1 MQAIQGEMLEIVQ
14 IGTSYGRVRCLVP
27 RQIEQMKA
35 SLTAHG
41 QLTALVVVNRQS
53 RLELIDGFKRHR
65 AAEQMGWTTLR
76 VTSLDVDEQGQW
88 AAMLALN
95 RATHS
100 MSVLEEALVLRE
112 MVAMGMTQTQIGQIL
127 SRHKSWVSRRIGLI
141 ERLHPE
147 LVEQIREGMLPP
159 GAARRLLSLPAGNQ
173 LELAT
178 VVMHHGLG
186 SQETELLVRLW
197 KNADPPV
204 RDYLMAHPCQALAN
218 ARSGDPKEPP
228 DPRLTLRGQRL
239 QRHLRILQG
248 VAPRTLQMLRPSPA
262 EEDLLILAGDLE
274 STRSSLSRLME
285 ALGSARPR
293 ES

>member
-1 MQAIQGEMLEIVQ
+1 VQATQGEMLEILQ
-14 IGTSYGRVRCLVP
+14 IGMSYGRVRCLVP

-41 QLTALVVVNRQS
+41 QLTALVVVKRQNK
-53 RLELIDGFKRHR
+53 LELIDGFKRRR
-65 AAEQMGWTTLR
+65 AAEQMGWTMLR
-76 VTSLDVDEQGQW
+76 AVSMDVDEQGQW
-88 AAMLALN
+88 PAMLALN

-112 MVAMGMTQTQIGQIL
+112 MVAMGMTQTGIGQML
-127 SRHKSWVSRRIGLI
+127 NRHKSWVSRRIGLI

-147 LVEQIREGMLPP
+147 LVEQIREGILPP
-159 GAARRLLSLPAGNQ
+159 GAGRRLLALPQGNQ

-178 VVMHHGLG
+178 VVMHHGLA
-186 SQETELLVRLW
+186 SRETELLVRLW
-197 KNADPPV
+197 RNADPPV
-204 RDYLMAHPCQALAN
+204 REYLLAHPRQALAN
-218 ARSGDPKEPP
+218 ARAGDPEQPP
-228 DPRLTLRGQRL
+228 DPRLTARGQRL

-262 EEDLLILAGDLE
+262 EEDLLMLASDLE
-274 STRSSLSRLME
+274 STRSSLLRLME

-293 ES
+293 TG

>member
-1 MQAIQGEMLEIVQ
+1 MQAIQGEMIDIVQ
-14 IGTSYGRVRCLVP
+14 IGTSYERVRCLVP
-27 RQIEQMKA
+27 RQVEQMKA
-35 SLTAHG
+35 TLTAHG
-41 QLTALVVVNRQS
+41 QLTALVVVKRQS
-53 RLELIDGFKRHR
+53 GLELIDGFKRYR

-76 VTSLDVDEQGQW
+76 VMSMDVDEQGQW

-127 SRHKSWVSRRIGLI
+127 NRHKSWVSRRIGLI

-147 LVEQIREGMLPP
+147 LVEQTREGMLPP

-186 SQETELLVRLW
+186 SQETELFVRLW
-197 KNADPPV
+197 KNADPAV
-204 RDYLMAHPCQALAN
+204 RDYLLAHARQALAN
-218 ARSGDPKEPP
+218 ARSGDPEEPP
-228 DPRLTLRGQRL
+228 DPRLTPLGQRL
-239 QRHLRILQG
+239 QRYLRILQG
-248 VAPRTLQMLRPSPA
+248 VAPRTLQMLRPSPE
-262 EEDLLILAGDLE
+262 EEDLRILAGDLE
-274 STRSSLSRLME
+274 STRSSLSRLIE
-285 ALGSARPR
+285 ALDSARPR
-293 ES
+293 VS